1 MDRTQ
6 GVTLVTLMPTGWS
19 RLRRHVTLR
28 WFIGQRSIFNAIR
41 RHWGGQRRAS
51 APPVYLEALNF
62 IHFGRWIIINRRP
75 WLGWASQ
82 GLPPFARSRPRR
94 EPLRQG
100 IMLFTSN
107 FDFDWRPYVDT
118 FTETAVNDLGVF
130 WDSMPGWQEPTKI
143 GYREFFEFVNRHAVG
158 HDHYYA
164 AFPDLAT
171 ANIKSALFVDRA
183 VRSFEA
189 QTANL
194 GLADWSFAFDRMVGV
209 LQHDLGTIAH
219 QNEPNSSS
227 EKGREYAQGGNG
239 HLGLTYLVPVPR
251 DNLEEIRRTLRN
263 LENGTSPFAE
273 LPGTHFGRLVVISEV
288 HRESTDKR
296 NFGIRLRQTTE
307 GPVELKSGYVLLSVD
322 VDAPPGGQEAWLR
335 TLHRIWSTDRHEKLI
350 EEIWGSCW
358 GIDLDEGEDAFVQY
372 MMGVSYK
379 STVPFADYPHTSLWD
394 IQRAVHTHRWFT
406 GLVFDDL
413 AMHPRWR
420 AFTEAFALGASVD
433 PS

>member
-19 RLRRHVTLR
+19 RLGRHVTLR

-41 RHWGGQRRAS
+41 RYWGGQRRAS

-100 IMLFTSN
+100 IMIFTSN

-143 GYREFFEFVNRHAVG
+143 GYRNFFEFVNRHSVD

-189 QTANL
+189 QSVTL
-194 GLADWSFAFDRMVGV
+194 GRADWKFAFDRMVGV
-209 LQHDLGTIAH
+209 LQHDLGTIAQ
-219 QNEPNSSS
+219 QNRPNVSAESTRAYS
-227 EKGREYAQGGNG
+227 MGGNG

-251 DNLEEIRRTLRN
+251 ENLDKIRLTLQE
-263 LENGTSPFAE
+263 LGQGTSPFAE
-273 LPGTHFGRLVVISEV
+273 LPGTHFGRLVVISDV
-288 HRESTDKR
+288 HCESTDNR
-296 NFGIRLRQTTE
+296 RCGIRAGQATE
-307 GPVELKSGYVLLSVD
+307 RPIELKSGYILMSVD
-322 VDAPPGGQEAWLR
+322 VDAPPGGQEEWLR
-335 TLHRIWSTDRHEKLI
+335 TLYRVWSTDRPENLI
-350 EEIWGSCW
+350 DRIWGSCW
-358 GIDLDEGEDAFVQY
+358 GIDVDEGEDAFVQY

-379 STVPFADYPHTSLWD
+379 ATVPFADYPHTSVWD
-394 IQRAVHTHRWFT
+394 IQRAVHTHGWFT
-406 GLVFDDL
+406 RLVFDDL
-413 AMHPRWR
+413 AMIAPRP
-420 AFTEAFALGASVD
+420 AFTEAFALGLGLD
-433 PS
+433 PR